1 MEEFEK
7 RIEKLEYQISLLIS
21 TMDSEKYPVESMILY
36 LNWNDTDLNKAHD
49 IFEKYDNKLE
59 NKEEDINWTAFE
71 HELRETFDIGYQTVK
86 TIIISFYKN
95 RQWSGVCY
103 YYAKSH
109 ECMEFHSLIRDF
121 EQHI

>member
-21 TMDSEKYPVESMILY
+21 TIDNDKYPVESMILY

-59 NKEEDINWTAFE
+59 NKEDINWTDFE
-71 HELRETFDIGYQTVK
+71 HELTQTFDIGYQTVK

-109 ECMEFHSLIRDF
+109 ACMEFHSLIRDF

>member
-21 TMDSEKYPVESMILY
+21 TVDSEKYPVESMILY
-36 LNWNDTDLNKAHD
+36 LNWNDKDLNKAHD

-59 NKEEDINWTAFE
+59 NKEENINWTAFE
-71 HELRETFDIGYQTVK
+71 NELQKTFDIGYQTVK
-86 TIIISFYKN
+86 TIITSFYKN
-95 RQWSGVCY
+95 RQWSAVCY
-103 YYAKSH
+103 YYAKNH

>member
-21 TMDSEKYPVESMILY
+21 TMDSDKYPVESMILY
-36 LNWNDTDLNKAHD
+36 LNWNNEDLNKAHD

-59 NKEEDINWTAFE
+59 NKEDINWTAFE
-71 HELRETFDIGYQTVK
+71 QELRKTFEIGYQTVK
-86 TIIISFYKN
+86 TIITSFYKN

-109 ECMEFHSLIRDF
+109 QCMEFNSLIRDF
-121 EQHI
+121 EEHI